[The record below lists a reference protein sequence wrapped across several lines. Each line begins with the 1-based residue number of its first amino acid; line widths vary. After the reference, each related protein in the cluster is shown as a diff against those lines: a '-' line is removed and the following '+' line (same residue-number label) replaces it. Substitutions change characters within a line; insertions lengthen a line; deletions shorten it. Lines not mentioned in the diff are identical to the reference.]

1 MKNMLNRQEMI
12 DKTVAEIAKDKKQD
26 IHQIST
32 YDVALRLADK
42 VVKLLPMHDVS
53 QQSKLVCSCKNKL
66 TDKELYYGTC
76 LKCGNDVDEQ
86 TCG

>member
-1 MKNMLNRQEMI
+1 MLNRSQVI
-12 DKTVAEIAKDKKQD
+12 DKTIAEIAKEKSQT
-26 IHQIST
+26 IHKVST
-32 YDVALRLADK
+32 YDVAVRLADK
-42 VVKLLPMHDVS
+42 VVKLLPIHGVS
-53 QQSKLVCSCKNKL
+53 EQSELVCSCANKL